1 MNKKVVRGLA
11 VGAAAFLLAGAL
23 GGLGL
28 WRGLEWKSWDA
39 RMRLFVSP
47 ARRAADIALILVDQY
62 SLDFY
67 KKQQVTW
74 PWPRQMYA
82 AILGFLKAGG
92 AKAVFFDLVMTEPS
106 PYFAEDDAM
115 LAKAIGEAGNVI
127 LPVALS
133 ADEKD
138 TAPQAEAFLRRTA
151 FRPSGLRPWAESFLS
166 ATADLPIFLELARG
180 GANVQVKPDEDGVYR
195 RIPLLFRYKD
205 VRVPS
210 VALALAEAAAGP
222 GAASGVPLDPDGCM
236 LIRFF
241 GPTPAYRSY
250 PAATIINGFLQMTE
264 NKKPQIDPRE
274 FAGKVVLIG
283 VSAVG
288 LQDIKTSPLD
298 PVVPG
303 GEIQAAALDSLLHRH
318 YLRPTS
324 VVPDLLLAL
333 VWAVLAGIG
342 ITVLRRSS
350 HMFGAAAGFLL
361 LPVAAAGAGFAA
373 GTWVRFVLPEAAVLF
388 ALIGAAVL
396 NYAVEGRQRR
406 FLKNAFRYYL
416 SPHVI
421 DRVIDDPNQLRLG
434 GVKREVTS
442 FFSDVAG
449 FTSISEALG
458 PEALVSLLNAYLSE
472 MTDIILDS
480 GGTLDKY
487 EGDAIVAFWNA
498 PLDVPDHALRACR
511 AALACQKRL
520 LDLAP
525 DFEKR
530 IGRPLRARIGLNSGP
545 AVVGNMGSSRRFDY
559 TAMGDTINLAAR
571 LESAG
576 KQYGVSILAG
586 EATVTA
592 AGNAVVAREVDRL
605 RVVGKTQPVRIY
617 ELIGGHGEVAA
628 PVLDRLA
635 AFERLLESY
644 RRRDWDA
651 VLGACRALEGDPVAA
666 VYAARCERFR
676 TEPPPADWDFVF
688 DLKMK

>member
-28 WRGLEWKSWDA
+28 WRSLEWKSWDA
-39 RMRLFVSP
+39 RMRLFTAP
-47 ARRAADIALILVDQY
+47 ARRASDIVLILVDQY

-67 KKQQVTW
+67 KKQQVSW

-92 AKAVFFDLVMTEPS
+92 AKVVFFDLVMTEPS
-106 PYFAEDDAM
+106 TYFAEDDVM
-115 LAKAIGEAGNVI
+115 LAKAIGESGHVV

-133 ADEKD
+133 EGDKE
-138 TAPQAEAFLRRTA
+138 TAPEAEAFLKRIA
-151 FRPSGLRPWAESFLS
+151 SASSGLRTSSKSYLS
-166 ATADLPIFLELARG
+166 ATADLPIYLDKAGG
-180 GANVQVKPDEDGVYR
+180 GANVQVNPDKDGVYR
-195 RIPLLFRYKD
+195 RVPLLYRYKD
-205 VRVPS
+205 IRVPS

-222 GAASGVPLDPDGCM
+222 TAASGVALEPDGRM

-241 GPTPAYRSY
+241 GPTGTYRGF
-250 PAATIINGFLQMTE
+250 PAATIINSWLQMTE
-264 NKKPQIDPRE
+264 NKRPQIEPRE

-283 VSAVG
+283 VSAFG
-288 LQDIKTSPLD
+288 LQDIKTSPLSG
-298 PVVPG
+298 VVPG
-303 GEIQAAALDSLLHRH
+303 VEIQAAALDSLWHRH
-318 YLRPTS
+318 YLRPTP
-324 VVPDLLLAL
+324 VVFDLFLAL
-333 VWAVLAGIG
+333 LWAVLAGIG
-342 ITVLRRSS
+342 ITVLRRTS
-350 HMFGAAAGFLL
+350 HMIGAAAGLVL
-361 LPVAAAGAGFAA
+361 LPAASSVAGFAA
-373 GTWVRFVLPEAAVLF
+373 GTWIRFVLPEAAVLF
-388 ALIGAAVL
+388 AVIGAAVL

-421 DRVIDDPNQLRLG
+421 ERVIDDPNQLRLG
-434 GVKREVTS
+434 GVQRDVTS

-458 PEALVSLLNAYLSE
+458 PEDLVSLLNVYLSE

-498 PLDVPDHALRACR
+498 PLDIPDHALRACR

-520 LDLAP
+520 AALAP

-576 KQYGVSILAG
+576 KQYGVGILAG
-586 EATVTA
+586 EATVAA
-592 AGNAVVAREVDRL
+592 AGDAVVAREVDRL
-605 RVVGKTQPVRIY
+605 RVVGKTQPVRIF
-617 ELIGGHGEVAA
+617 ELIGERGGVPA

-635 AFERLLESY
+635 AFERLLASY

-651 VLGACRALEGDPVAA
+651 VLEVCRALEGDPVAA

-676 TEPPPADWDFVF
+676 IEPPPADWDFVF

>member
-23 GGLGL
+23 GELGL

-39 RMRLFVSP
+39 RMRLFAAP

-67 KKQQVTW
+67 KKQQVSW

-82 AILGFLKAGG
+82 PILGFLKAGG
-92 AKAVFFDLVMTEPS
+92 AKAVFFDFVMTEPS
-106 PYFAEDDAM
+106 AYFAEDDEK

-138 TAPQAEAFLRRTA
+138 TAPQAEAFLKRTA
-151 FRPSGLRPWAESFLS
+151 TTAAVRPWAEKFLS
-166 ATADLPIFLELARG
+166 ATADLPILLDQARG
-180 GANVQVKPDEDGVYR
+180 GANVQVNPDEDGVYR
-195 RIPLLFRYKD
+195 RLPLLFRFKD
-205 VRVPS
+205 VRVPG
-210 VALALAEAAAGP
+210 VALALAEAASGP
-222 GAASGVPLDPDGCM
+222 EAASGVVLESDGRM

-241 GPTPAYRSY
+241 GPTGTYRGY
-250 PAATIINGFLQMTE
+250 PAATIINSYLQMTE
-264 NKKPQIDPRE
+264 NKAPQIDPRE
-274 FAGKVVLIG
+274 FAGKVILIG

-288 LQDIKTSPLD
+288 LQDIKTSPLSG
-298 PVVPG
+298 VIPG
-303 GEIQAAALDSLLHRH
+303 VEIQAAALDSLWHRR
-318 YLRPTS
+318 YLKPTP
-324 VVPDLLLAL
+324 VVLDFFLAL
-333 VWAVLAGIG
+333 LWAVLAGVG
-342 ITVLRRSS
+342 ITVLQRSS
-350 HMFGAAAGFLL
+350 HMVGAAAGFLI
-361 LPVAAAGAGFAA
+361 LPAASAVTGFVA
-373 GTWVRFVLPEAAVLF
+373 GTWIRFVFPEAAVLF
-388 ALIGAAVL
+388 AVIGAAVL

-617 ELIGGHGEVAA
+617 ELIGGRGEIAA
-628 PVLDRLA
+628 PVLERLA

>member
-28 WRGLEWKSWDA
+28 WRSLEWKSWDA
-39 RMRLFVSP
+39 RMRLFVAPS
-47 ARRAADIALILVDQY
+47 RRAADIALILVDQY

-67 KKQQVTW
+67 KKEQVSW

-82 AILGFLKAGG
+82 PILGFLKAGG

-106 PYFAEDDAM
+106 TYFAEDDAM
-115 LAKAIGEAGNVI
+115 LAKAIGEAGNVV
-127 LPVALS
+127 LPVFLS
-133 ADEKD
+133 AEDKE
-138 TAPQAEAFLRRTA
+138 TAPEAEAFLRRTA
-151 FRPSGLRPWAESFLS
+151 PVSSGLRPWIKSYRS
-166 ATADLPIFLELARG
+166 ATADLPLYLDKARG
-180 GANVQVKPDEDGVYR
+180 AANVQIRPDEDGVYR
-195 RIPLLFRYKD
+195 RVPLLFRYKD
-205 VRVPS
+205 VRVPG
-210 VALALAEAAAGP
+210 VALALAEEAG
-222 GAASGVPLDPDGCM
+222 GKNVANGVPLDRDGCM
-236 LIRFF
+236 IVRFF
-241 GPTPAYRSY
+241 GPTGTYKSI
-250 PAATIINGFLQMTE
+250 PAATVINSFLQLNE
-264 NKKPQIDPRE
+264 NKTPQIAPRD
-274 FAGKVVLIG
+274 FAGKIVLIG
-283 VSAVG
+283 LTAVG
-288 LQDIKTSPLD
+288 LYDIKTSPLSGA
-298 PVVPG
+298 VPG
-303 GEIQAAALDSLLHRH
+303 VEIQAAALDSLWHRH
-318 YLRPTS
+318 YLKPTP
-324 VVPDLLLAL
+324 VVFDLLLAL
-333 VWAVLAGIG
+333 LWAVVAGVG

-350 HMFGAAAGFLL
+350 HMSGAAAGFLVV
-361 LPVAAAGAGFAA
+361 PAASSVAGFAA
-373 GTWVRFVLPEAAVLF
+373 GTWIRFVLPEAAVLF
-388 ALIGAAVL
+388 AVIGAAVL

-421 DRVIDDPNQLRLG
+421 ERVIDDPGQLRLG

-458 PEALVSLLNAYLSE
+458 PEELVSLLNAYLSE

-498 PLDVPDHALRACR
+498 PLDIPDHALRACR

-520 LDLAP
+520 TALAP

-586 EATVTA
+586 EATVAA
-592 AGNAVVAREVDRL
+592 AGDAVVAREVDRL

-617 ELIGGHGEVAA
+617 ELIGERDGVPA

-635 AFERLLESY
+635 AFERLLASY
-644 RRRDWDA
+644 RRREWDA

-676 TEPPPADWDFVF
+676 SEPPPADWDFVF

>member
-11 VGAAAFLLAGAL
+11 VGAAAFALAGAL

-39 RMRLFVSP
+39 RMRLFAAPS
-47 ARRAADIALILVDQY
+47 RAASDIVLILVDQY

-67 KKQQVTW
+67 KKQDVPW

-82 AILGFLKAGG
+82 PLLGFLKAGG

-106 PYFAEDDAM
+106 PLKEDDAM
-115 LAKAIGEAGNVI
+115 LAKAISESGNVI

-133 ADEKD
+133 DEDKE
-138 TAPQAEAFLRRTA
+138 TAPEADAFLKRTA
-151 FRPSGLRPWAESFLS
+151 SKAEVRPWPGKLLS
-166 ATADLPIFLELARG
+166 ATADLPVLMDQSRG
-180 GANVQVKPDEDGVYR
+180 GANVREKPDEDGIYR
-195 RIPLLFRYKD
+195 RLPLLFKYKGIP
-205 VRVPS
+205 VPG
-210 VALALAEAAAGP
+210 VALALAEAATGP
-222 GAASGVPLDPDGCM
+222 GAPSGVSLDPDGRM

-241 GPTPAYRSY
+241 GPTGTYRGY
-250 PAATIINGFLQMTE
+250 PAATIINSYLQLSE
-264 NKKPQIDPRE
+264 SKKPQVEPRE
-274 FAGKVVLIG
+274 FAGKIVLIG

-288 LQDIKTSPLD
+288 LMDIKTSPLSG
-298 PVVPG
+298 VVSG
-303 GEIQAAALDSLLHRH
+303 VEIQAAALDSLLHRH
-318 YLRPTS
+318 APRPT
-324 VVPDLLLAL
+324 PFLLDLLLAL
-333 VWAVLAGIG
+333 LWSVLAGVVL
-342 ITVLRRSS
+342 TVLRRSAP
-350 HMFGAAAGFLL
+350 MVGASAGLLL
-361 LPVAAAGAGFAA
+361 LPAASSVAGFAS
-373 GTWVRFVLPEAAVLF
+373 GTWIRFVLPEAAVLF

-406 FLKNAFRYYL
+406 FLKSAFRYYL

-421 DRVIDDPNQLRLG
+421 ERVIDDPSQLRLG
-434 GVKREVTS
+434 GVKRDVTS

-458 PEALVSLLNAYLSE
+458 PEALVSLLNVYLSE

-520 LDLAP
+520 AEMAP
-525 DFEKR
+525 EFEKR
-530 IGRPLRARIGLNSGP
+530 IGRPVRARIGLNTGP

-576 KQYGVSILAG
+576 KQYGVHLLVG
-586 EATVTA
+586 ESTVAA
-592 AGNAVVAREVDRL
+592 AGDTVVAREVDRL
-605 RVVGKTQPVRIY
+605 RVVGKTQPVRIF
-617 ELIGGHGEVAA
+617 ELIGERGSVPA
-628 PVLDRLA
+628 PVLVSLA
-635 AFERLLESY
+635 SFERLLDSY
-644 RRRDWDA
+644 RRREWDA
-651 VLGACRALEGDPVAA
+651 VLSACRALEGDPVAA
-666 VYAARCERFR
+666 VYAARCQRFKDA
-676 TEPPPADWDFVF
+676 PPPDDWDFVF

>member
-1 MNKKVVRGLA
+1 MNKKVARGLA
-11 VGAAAFLLAGAL
+11 VGAAAFVLAGAL

-39 RMRLFVSP
+39 RMRLFAAPSS
-47 ARRAADIALILVDQY
+47 RASDIALILVDQY

-67 KKQQVTW
+67 KKQQVFW
-74 PWPRQMYA
+74 PWPRQMYVP
-82 AILGFLKAGG
+82 ILGFLKAGG

-106 PYFAEDDAM
+106 TYSTEDDAM
-115 LAKAIGEAGNVI
+115 LAKAMGEAGNVI

-133 ADEKD
+133 DDDKE
-138 TAPQAEAFLRRTA
+138 TALEAEAFLRRTA
-151 FRPSGLRPWAESFLS
+151 FASSRLRPWAENFLS
-166 ATADLPIFLELARG
+166 ATADLPIYLDQARG
-180 GANVQVKPDEDGVYR
+180 GANVREKPDEDGIYR
-195 RIPLLFRYKD
+195 RLPLLFKYKGIP
-205 VRVPS
+205 VPGA
-210 VALALAEAAAGP
+210 ALALAEAAADP
-222 GAASGVPLDPDGCM
+222 DAPSGVRLDPDGQM

-241 GPTPAYRSY
+241 GPTGTYRGY
-250 PAATIINGFLQMTE
+250 PAATIINGYLQMTE

-283 VSAVG
+283 LSAVG
-288 LQDIKTSPLD
+288 LQDIKTSPLSG
-298 PVVPG
+298 VVPG
-303 GEIQAAALDSLLHRH
+303 VEIQAAALDSLWHRRF
-318 YLRPTS
+318 LRPTP
-324 VVPDLLLAL
+324 VVLDLLLAL
-333 VWAVLAGIG
+333 LWAVLAGVG
-342 ITVLRRSS
+342 ITVLRRGS
-350 HMFGAAAGFLL
+350 HMLGAAGGLVL
-361 LPVAAAGAGFAA
+361 LPAVSSVAGFAS
-373 GTWVRFVLPEAAVLF
+373 GTWIRFVLPEAAVLF
-388 ALIGAAVL
+388 AVVGAAVL

-421 DRVIDDPNQLRLG
+421 DRVIDDPGQLRLG

-458 PEALVSLLNAYLSE
+458 PEALVGLLNVYLSE

-498 PLDVPDHALRACR
+498 PLDIPDHARRACR
-511 AALACQKRL
+511 AALASQERL
-520 LDLAP
+520 AALAP

-545 AVVGNMGSSRRFDY
+545 AVVGNMGSARRFDY

-576 KQYGVSILAG
+576 KQYGVGILAG
-586 EATVTA
+586 ESTVAA
-592 AGNAVVAREVDRL
+592 AGDSIIAREVDRL
-605 RVVGKTQPVRIY
+605 RVVGKTRPVRIY
-617 ELIGGHGEVAA
+617 ELIGERRSVPASL
-628 PVLDRLA
+628 LDRLA
-635 AFERLLESY
+635 AFEGLLASY
-644 RRRDWDA
+644 RRREWDA
-651 VLGACRALEGDPVAA
+651 VLTVCRALEGDPVAA
-666 VYAARCERFR
+666 VYAARCLRFKD
-676 TEPPPADWDFVF
+676 EPPPDDWDFVF

>member
-11 VGAAAFLLAGAL
+11 VGTAAFLLAGAL

-39 RMRLFVSP
+39 RMRIFASP
-47 ARRAADIALILVDQY
+47 SRRAADIALILVDQY

-67 KKQQVTW
+67 KKQQVSW

-82 AILGFLKAGG
+82 AILGLLKAGG
-92 AKAVFFDLVMTEPS
+92 AKAVFFDFVMTEPS
-106 PYFAEDDAM
+106 AYFAQDDEM

-127 LPVALS
+127 LPVFLS
-133 ADEKD
+133 AEDKE
-138 TAPQAEAFLRRTA
+138 TAPEAEAFLRRTA
-151 FRPSGLRPWAESFLS
+151 TTADVRPWVESYRS
-166 ATADLPIFLELARG
+166 ATADLPAYLDRACG
-180 GANVQVKPDEDGVYR
+180 GANVQVHPDEDGVYR
-195 RIPLLFRYKD
+195 RVPLAFKYRDL
-205 VRVPS
+205 RVPS
-210 VALALAEAAAGP
+210 AELALAEAAG
-222 GAASGVPLDPDGCM
+222 GRDVAAGVPLEADGHM
-236 LIRFF
+236 LVRFF
-241 GPTPAYRSY
+241 GPTGTYESY
-250 PAATIINGFLQMTE
+250 PAATIINSYLQLTE
-264 NKKPQIDPRE
+264 NKTPQIAPRD
-274 FAGKVVLIG
+274 FAGKIVLIG
-283 VSAVG
+283 LSAVG
-288 LQDIKTSPLD
+288 LHDIKTSPLSA
-298 PVVPG
+298 VVPG
-303 GEIQAAALDSLLHRH
+303 VEIQAAALDSLWHRRF
-318 YLRPTS
+318 LRPTPI
-324 VVPDLLLAL
+324 VLDLLLAL
-333 VWAVLAGIG
+333 LWAVLAGIG

-350 HMFGAAAGFLL
+350 HMVGAAAGFLI
-361 LPVAAAGAGFAA
+361 LPAASAVTGFAA
-373 GTWVRFVLPEAAVLF
+373 GTWIRFVLPEAAVLL
-388 ALIGAAVL
+388 AVIGAAVL

-498 PLDVPDHALRACR
+498 PLDVPDHAVRACR
-511 AALACQKRL
+511 AALACRKRL
-520 LDLAP
+520 IELAP

-592 AGNAVVAREVDRL
+592 VGDAVVAREVDRL

-617 ELIGGHGEVAA
+617 ELIGGRGEVAA

-644 RRRDWDA
+644 RRREWDA
-651 VLGACRALEGDPVAA
+651 VLVACRALEGDPVAA
-666 VYAARCERFR
+666 VYAARCERFLI
-676 TEPPPADWDFVF
+676 EPPPADWDFVF

>member
-11 VGAAAFLLAGAL
+11 VGAAAFALAGAL

-39 RMRLFVSP
+39 RMRLFAAPS
-47 ARRAADIALILVDQY
+47 RAASDIVLILVDQY

-67 KKQQVTW
+67 KKQGVSW

-82 AILGFLKAGG
+82 PLLGFLKTGG

-106 PYFAEDDAM
+106 PLADDDLM
-115 LAKAIGEAGNVI
+115 LAKAIGESGNVV

-133 ADEKD
+133 ADDKE
-138 TAPQAEAFLRRTA
+138 TAPEAEAFLKRKA
-151 FRPSGLRPWAESFLS
+151 SAADVRPWAEKFLS
-166 ATADLPIFLELARG
+166 ATADLPVLLDQCRG
-180 GANVQVKPDEDGVYR
+180 GANVQVKPDEDGIYR
-195 RIPLLFRYKD
+195 RLPLLFRYKG
-205 VRVPS
+205 VPVPG

-222 GAASGVPLDPDGCM
+222 EGASGVRLDSDGQM
-236 LIRFF
+236 LVRFF
-241 GPTPAYRSY
+241 GPTGTYRGY
-250 PAATIINGFLQMTE
+250 PAATIINSYLQTTE
-264 NKKPQIDPRE
+264 NKKPQIEPRE

-288 LQDIKTSPLD
+288 LQDIKTSPLSG
-298 PVVPG
+298 VVPG
-303 GEIQAAALDSLLHRH
+303 VEIQAAALDSLWHRR
-318 YLRPTS
+318 YLRPTP
-324 VVPDLLLAL
+324 VVLDLFLALLWALLAG
-333 VWAVLAGIG
+333 VG

-350 HMFGAAAGFLL
+350 HMFGAAVVLAL
-361 LPVAAAGAGFAA
+361 LPASSSMAGFAA
-373 GTWVRFVLPEAAVLF
+373 GTWIRFILPEAAVLL
-388 ALIGAAVL
+388 AVIGAAVL

-406 FLKNAFRYYL
+406 FLKSAFRYYL

-421 DRVIDDPNQLRLG
+421 ERVIDDPKQLRLG
-434 GVKREVTS
+434 GVKRDVTS

-458 PEALVSLLNAYLSE
+458 PEALVSLLNVYLSE

-498 PLDVPDHALRACR
+498 PLDIPDHALRACR

-520 LDLAP
+520 AEMAP
-525 DFEKR
+525 EFEKR
-530 IGRPLRARIGLNSGP
+530 IGRPVRARIGLNTGP
-545 AVVGNMGSSRRFDY
+545 AVVGNMGSTRRFDY

-576 KQYGVSILAG
+576 KQYGVHLLAG
-586 EATVTA
+586 ESTVAA
-592 AGNAVVAREVDRL
+592 AGDTVVAREVDRL

-617 ELIGGHGEVAA
+617 ELIGERGSVPA
-628 PVLDRLA
+628 PVLERLA
-635 AFERLLESY
+635 VFERLLASY
-644 RRRDWDA
+644 RRREWDA
-651 VLGACRALEGDPVAA
+651 VLASCGALEGDPVAA
-666 VYAARCERFR
+666 IYAARCLRFKA
-676 TEPPPADWDFVF
+676 EPPPDDWDFVF